1 MSREKQ
7 GFRDTLER
15 LDKAFPDRELLTITD
30 VAQFTGVKRE
40 TVRKWI
46 VLNPATR
53 RVSKVDLARQV
64 CV

>member
-46 VLNPATR
+46 VLNPTTR

>member
-46 VLNPATR
+46 VINPTTR